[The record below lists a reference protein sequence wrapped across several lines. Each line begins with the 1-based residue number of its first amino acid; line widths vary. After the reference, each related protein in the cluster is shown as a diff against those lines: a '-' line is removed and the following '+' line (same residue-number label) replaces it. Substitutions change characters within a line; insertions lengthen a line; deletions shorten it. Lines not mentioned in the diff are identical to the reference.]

1 MLASQDAGYSLFSPS
16 QAILRFLHRIC
27 CNCCLTPSWIVLR
40 ITAMAAKSVAIV
52 GAGPAGLIAARKLQ
66 ALTPFEFTIFEKSA
80 RVGGLWDRES
90 FIHPEMMTNFCRFTA
105 TFSDFAWESVYL
117 GRPAPVYPQ
126 AWMVEKY
133 LQEYGKLI
141 PDERY
146 EFRTCVTSAERDGQR
161 WKISSVKDGAE
172 KTRYYDYLI
181 VATGYLQ
188 HPKKLR
194 CDIDPSI
201 NTSSLF
207 PVPILHSTDY
217 RKLEQIVPL
226 TASAQEA
233 PRTVLVIG
241 GSHSGSDIAS
251 LIAHQASDAR
261 WGSSGNESFRG
272 VKVIHVGTNALL
284 PIPGMVCDKA
294 ASHVSMHPLEFT
306 LCERS
311 TREPVPLTFRFA
323 PASIEENQVLLF
335 YYKEMIEGGVGD
347 FDFTEKMPANVALG
361 DRYYQFLQD
370 GKIELIPG
378 AVKRLEKTED
388 SDTITARVKG
398 KDGKDVV
405 IDNLTAVINATGF
418 NSGGGL
424 SFLANDVKEQLEF
437 DSANTRLPA
446 VLNASYMAQNSNAP
460 DIALLGFVPVNWGII
475 EMQMRAVVNRWTG
488 RPFDENPEHVAALG
502 EHMRYIQA
510 AIRDEQRKDEVPQF
524 LFGDYL
530 GLMEQAAREL
540 RMEQIYGGNG
550 DFNGF
555 VCSSRFIGPGESK
568 AEALKTMYAIHH
580 LQEDIDRRNPL
591 LAYVAFTGLLGRWK
605 SESHADAKEKVT
617 YEVEAHPRYATAPGY
632 DLEHVLVIKKTSG
645 GASEEVRLVA
655 RYAEETYA
663 ITLWAVDP
671 RKGLETGPLI
681 CSIPIDRESNGEVI
695 TPVGTFVYHVEFR
708 GSRLNGFRVTRK
720 IGAAPDET
728 FVFGRPYEQ
737 AVVEDAMV
745 GRDRERAGSDCPVD
759 KWFSRSLSCI

>member
-1 MLASQDAGYSLFSPS
+1 MAG
-16 QAILRFLHRIC
+16 
-27 CNCCLTPSWIVLR
+27 
-40 ITAMAAKSVAIV
+40 KSVAIV

-66 ALTPFEFTIFEKSA
+66 TLTPFKLTIFEKSA

-105 TFSDFAWESVYL
+105 TFSDFPWESVDI

-133 LQEYGKLI
+133 LQGYGKLI
-141 PDERY
+141 PDECY
-146 EFRTCVTSAERDGQR
+146 EFQTCVTSAEREGER
-161 WKISSVKDGAE
+161 WKITSVKNGAE
-172 KTRYYDYLI
+172 TTRHFDYLI

-194 CDIDPSI
+194 CEIDPSVKT
-201 NTSSLF
+201 NPLF
-207 PVPILHSTDY
+207 PVPILHSTEY

-226 TASAQEA
+226 TGSSQEV
-233 PRTVLVIG
+233 RTVLVIG
-241 GSHSGSDIAS
+241 GSHSGADIAS

-261 WGSSGNESFRG
+261 WGPSGNESFRG
-272 VKVIHVGTNALL
+272 IKVVHVGTNVLL
-284 PIPGMVCDKA
+284 PIPGMVWDKA
-294 ASHVSMHPLEFT
+294 AAHVSMHPLEFA

-311 TREPVPLTFRFA
+311 TREPVPLTFSFA

-335 YYKEMIEGGVGD
+335 YYKEIIEGGVGD
-347 FDFTEKMPANVALG
+347 LDFMEKLPANVALG
-361 DRYYQFLQD
+361 DRYYQCVRD
-370 GKIELIPG
+370 GRIELIPG
-378 AVKRLEKTED
+378 AVQRLEKGKHP
-388 SDTITARVKG
+388 DTITARVKG
-398 KDGKDVV
+398 KDGKDIV
-405 IDNLTAVINATGF
+405 IDNVTAVINATGF

-424 SFLANDVKEQLEF
+424 SFLADDVKEQLEF
-437 DSANTRLPA
+437 DPANTRLPA

-460 DIALLGFVPVNWGII
+460 AIALLGFVPVNWGII

-510 AIRDEQRKDEVPQF
+510 AIRDEKRKEEVPQF

-540 RMEQIYGGNG
+540 RMEQIYGAYG

-555 VCSSRFIGPGESK
+555 FCSSRFIGPGESK

-605 SESHADAKEKVT
+605 SEAHADSGVRTA

-632 DLEHVLVIKKTSG
+632 DLEHVIVIKKTSG
-645 GASEEVRLVA
+645 GASEDVRLIA
-655 RYAEETYA
+655 RYTEVTYA
-663 ITLWAVDP
+663 ITLWAVNQ

-681 CSIPIDRESNGEVI
+681 CTIPIDRDSNGEVT
-695 TPVGTFVYHVEFR
+695 TPAGTFVYHVEFR
-708 GSRLNGFRVTRK
+708 GSRLNGFRVTK
-720 IGAAPDET
+720 KLGAAPDEI
-728 FVFGRPYEQ
+728 FVFRRPYEQ
-737 AVVEDAMV
+737 AIVDDAMV
-745 GRDRERAGSDCPVD
+745 GLNPEGVTVAGKLGVQPDANGFGGGLVPTAP
-759 KWFSRSLSCI
+759 